1 LKEDGMITLNIDTE
15 EADILIELLDAC
27 ISDMRVEIH
36 STENL
41 DYKEMLKRKKE
52 ILIKLQTA
60 IQDSQE

>member
-1 LKEDGMITLNIDTE
+1 MITLNIDTE